1 MSSVVVSGDSSSDG
15 ESSEVSGGVDN
26 PIEID
31 DSTSRNSESDSEM
44 PPAGPICSNI
54 TAKADPDKETDRGE
68 GNHSGEDGDEENSD
82 DEGDS
87 AERSSES
94 PAVDETEIDRNES
107 DDDGDDD
114 ENGDG
119 DEDEDEDEDNNFNPP
134 PKAPRSASETAVKT
148 RKQMWG
154 DIESMLEI
162 EKSPYEGNEC
172 AEVGEDCFEEL
183 RTLLHNTGRRGH
195 INPKMVALLGDKLA
209 FALCNAHYEIGKSGI
224 LYSANWREGRIR
236 DSDFG
241 WIPKRQLLLCLHEH
255 RFARGSESLL
265 QAVAKNLDCTQL
277 ILDAMDLWNLTQ
289 DYPNLVSTRGEDT
302 FIFGTQKVSCY
313 KCEIFVARAFATLH
327 LLNQTHEI
335 TQSLTKKIKECLI
348 IMNKHVRPNQIELA
362 RLQKKSRKRIERA
375 NTVARMDRSKST
387 RNSKKPRNI
396 GTTREFP
403 SSGGATP
410 ILAADKPTKRRRRK
424 NKVEERDASKHRR
437 KVQKC
442 EEREESLLMLFDN
455 MHAQAQRLN
464 QMMTFFQTQ
473 LRDHRSILREEISEQ
488 LSSDQNKEAQG

>member
-15 ESSEVSGGVDN
+15 ESSEVSGGEDN

-44 PPAGPICSNI
+44 PPAGPIYSNI

-94 PAVDETEIDRNES
+94 PAVNETEIDRNES
-107 DDDGDDD
+107 DDDGDGDDD

-119 DEDEDEDEDNNFNPP
+119 DEDEDNNFNPP
-134 PKAPRSASETAVKT
+134 PKAPRSTSETAVKT

-224 LYSANWREGRIR
+224 LYSANWREGKIR

-277 ILDAMDLWNLTQ
+277 VLDAMDMWNLTQ

-327 LLNQTHEI
+327 ILNQTHEI

-375 NTVARMDRSKST
+375 NTVARMDRSKSSK
-387 RNSKKPRNI
+387 NSKKPRNI

-424 NKVEERDASKHRR
+424 NKVEERDTSKHLR

-455 MHAQAQRLN
+455 MHTQAQRLN

-473 LRDHRSILREEISEQ
+473 LRDHRSILREEISEK
-488 LSSDQNKEAQG
+488 LSSDQNKEA